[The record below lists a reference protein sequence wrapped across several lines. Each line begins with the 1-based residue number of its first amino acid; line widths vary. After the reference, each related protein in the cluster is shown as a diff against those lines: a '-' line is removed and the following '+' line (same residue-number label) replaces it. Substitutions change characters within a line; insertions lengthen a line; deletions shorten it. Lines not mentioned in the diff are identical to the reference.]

1 MKKLQNFINC
11 LSPVLALALVLLVW
25 YFLTASGKIGSY
37 MLPSPGAVARVL
49 VGDRGNLWNGA
60 RYTLLEALY
69 GLLIG
74 VGVAMLVATIMD
86 AIPVLRRAIYPIL
99 ILSQTIP
106 TVAIAP
112 ILVVWMG
119 FGMAPKITLIAL
131 TTFFPITIGLL
142 GGYATA
148 DPDQMNLLRAMGA
161 KNYQI
166 FFHVKWPGALPQF
179 FSGLQVSA
187 SYAVVGAVISEW
199 LGGDTGLGMY
209 MTRVRKAYRT
219 DKVFAVIIVI
229 VAVSLLL
236 MLAVHLLSRLS
247 MPWEQVQKKEKKS

>member
-1 MKKLQNFINC
+1 M
-11 LSPVLALALVLLVW
+11 LALVILLLAW
-25 YFLTASGKIGSY
+25 YFATASGKIGAY
-37 MLPSPGAVARVL
+37 MLPSPGAVAKAMV
-49 VGDRGNLWNGA
+49 DDAGNLWNGA
-60 RYTLLEALY
+60 KITLLEAFY

-74 VGVAMLVATIMD
+74 VAVAVLAATGMD
-86 AIPVLRRAIYPIL
+86 AVPVLRRAVYPVL
-99 ILSQTIP
+99 IVSQTIP

-142 GGYATA
+142 GGYAAA
-148 DPDQMNLLRAMGA
+148 DADQMNLLRAMGA
-161 KNYQI
+161 KKYQI
-166 FFHVKWPGALPQF
+166 FFHVKWPGALPHF
-179 FSGLQVSA
+179 FSGLRVSA

-199 LGGDTGLGMY
+199 LGGDAGLGMY

-219 DKVFAVIIVI
+219 DRVFAVIIVI

-236 MLAVHLLSRLS
+236 MLAVDLLARAA
-247 MPWEQVQKKEKKS
+247 MPWEQVRKKKETD